1 MWEPG
6 RLSRKA
12 QSPVLTTM
20 CALSLVSPGWAD
32 GLSNEDA
39 SLLVPRFPTA
49 IMGAVGGGPGE
60 RMLLGV
66 CTVWVLGVMLLGD
79 WVLYLEKML

>member
-1 MWEPG
+1 
-6 RLSRKA
+6 
-12 QSPVLTTM
+12 M

-32 GLSNEDA
+32 GLSNEGA
-39 SLLVPRFPTA
+39 SLLVPGFPAA
-49 IMGAVGGGPGE
+49 IMGAVGGNLGKGCCW
-60 RMLLGV
+60 GV